1 VTSWGGASGRLDL
14 LWVLW
19 ALARGGWGGCIVAL
33 HEPLR
38 FECVCAR
45 VRVLADGLCAGWMVG
60 AVSIE
65 GGMGHGPWFMD
76 CHEEGGFGGC
86 LARSISRLCY
96 GNCDAI
102 LKSHQYSYQEKSN
115 FGTVSKRC
123 MFHRAALR
131 HEHDSK
137 D

>member
-1 VTSWGGASGRLDL
+1 VDGLICCGFCGLWLEGFGVAAL
-14 LWVLW
+14 LHCMNHCVLS
-19 ALARGGWGGCIVAL
+19 AC
-33 HEPLR
+33 
-38 FECVCAR
+38 

-86 LARSISRLCY
+86 LAQSISRLCY

-102 LKSHQYSYQEKSN
+102 LKSHQYSYQEKFN
-115 FGTVSKRC
+115 FGTVSKRG

-131 HEHDSK
+131 HGRVTSMIPRIK
-137 D
+137 VF